1 MMMQLSDQ
9 SPIIEAKNLVKRYD
23 GFTAVNGI
31 DFTVQSGECFG
42 FLGPNGA
49 GKTTTMRMIYRSTYV
64 TQGELRVLGI
74 NAHETKHDRHIKS
87 QIGVVPQETNLDP
100 ELTVRETCLVFA
112 RFYGLYGEKA
122 EEQTEKFLR
131 FVGLADRAHKRIETL
146 SGGMKRRALI
156 ARALIADPKLLILDE
171 PTTGL
176 DPQARHRL
184 WKQLR
189 QLKAQGRT
197 IVLTTH
203 YMEEAQMLCDRVA
216 IMDLGKIVA
225 SGSPNELIK
234 THVTSD
240 MAGLEVEEAAM
251 PTSPLE
257 QVFLKITKD
266 RFEDD

>member
-1 MMMQLSDQ
+1 MTDPQAI
-9 SPIIEAKNLVKRYD
+9 SPIIEAVSLVKRYD

-31 DFTVQSGECFG
+31 DFEVRPGECFG

-49 GKTTTMRMIYRSTYV
+49 GKTTTMRMIYRASFV
-64 TQGELRVLGI
+64 TSGELRVLGL
-74 NAHETKHDRHIKS
+74 NAHDLKNDRQIKS

-112 RFYGLYGEKA
+112 RFYGLYGTKA

-131 FVGLADRAHKRIETL
+131 FVDLADRKHKRIDTL

-189 QLKAQGRT
+189 QLKSEGRT
-197 IVLTTH
+197 IVMTTH
-203 YMEEAQMLCDRVA
+203 YMEEAEMLCDRVA
-216 IMDLGKIVA
+216 IMDLGRIVA
-225 SGSPNELIK
+225 CGSPQELIK
-234 THVTSD
+234 THVSSD
-240 MAGLEVEEAAM
+240 MAGLEVAEAAV
-251 PTSPLE
+251 PSSPLE

-266 RFEDD
+266 RFEDE